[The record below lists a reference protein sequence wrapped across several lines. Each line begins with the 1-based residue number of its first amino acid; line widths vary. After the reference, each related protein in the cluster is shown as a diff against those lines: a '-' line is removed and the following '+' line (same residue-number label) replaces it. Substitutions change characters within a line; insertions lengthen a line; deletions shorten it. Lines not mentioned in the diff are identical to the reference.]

1 MDKKILTQVVREVRR
16 SLENWDIKRAISNTN
31 DETQTRINL
40 INPLFDILG
49 YDGYDIVHEYLAD
62 IEGSRG
68 RKVDMAITLGR
79 KNPIVLIECKS
90 ATNALTLHNLRQL
103 NDYCTYTQSVKIGV
117 LTNGLVFD
125 FYTKDNSKSVGLQVK
140 PFFSFNLEE
149 YTGTDLEM
157 LALFH
162 RRLIDT
168 KIIEEKANEIYFLDN
183 FDDALYTTLKMP
195 KSGQKPSDG
204 NKKLIEII
212 FRNMGG
218 KRFTDNVLS
227 ELLPLVNSISLRGVL
242 DRIIR
247 EENVNSNSGIITTTD
262 EIKAYD
268 IIKTILSLNRSVK
281 IDLDR
286 ISYRD
291 YKDSFK
297 VLIDDNQRKSICSI
311 EITKTKKFLSVGN
324 NRHEIQSISVGELTK
339 HKKEI
344 VEAAIKA
351 DS

>member
-1 MDKKILTQVVREVRR
+1 MDKKILTQVIREIKR
-16 SLENWDIKRAISNTN
+16 SINNWDVKRAISNTK

-49 YDGYDIVHEYLAD
+49 YDSYDIVHEYLAD

-68 RKVDMAITLGR
+68 RKVDMAITLGK
-79 KNPIVLIECKS
+79 KNPVILIECKS
-90 ATNALTLHNLRQL
+90 ATNQLTLHNLRQL
-103 NDYCTYTQSVKIGV
+103 NDYCTYTQSVKVGI
-117 LTNGLVFD
+117 LTNGLNFE
-125 FYTKDNSKSVGLQVK
+125 FYTKDSSKGQGLHVK
-140 PFFSFNLEE
+140 PFFTFNLEDF
-149 YTGTDLEM
+149 TGTELEM

-168 KIIEEKANEIYFLDN
+168 KIIEEKASEIYFLDK

-204 NKKLIEII
+204 NKKLLEII

-218 KRFTDNVLS
+218 KRFTDNVIND
-227 ELLPLVNSISLRGVL
+227 LLPLVNSISLRGVL

-247 EENVNSNSGIITTTD
+247 EENVNSNSGIITTSE

-268 IIKTILSLNRSVK
+268 IIKTILSLSRNVK

-286 ISYRD
+286 ITYRD

-311 EITKTKKFLSVGN
+311 EITKTKKFIAIGN
-324 NRHEIQSISVGELTK
+324 YRHELESISVSELTK
-339 HKKEI
+339 FKKEI
-344 VEAAIKA
+344 VESALKA